1 MKSDLD
7 PEDLEPTQEIYPM
20 SERKRLSSST
30 LTLLIGGLAVVA
42 VMLLVGMITYTTL
55 FEPKTPSSTN
65 TPDTSQSQTT
75 QPVEPG
81 CTNFHGSMTAPTQMK
96 VDAMAVESPMVV
108 VDQDEDGNPGAPDP
122 DDGFTTAWY
131 QRSAAPGQTKG
142 NVILT
147 IHTYS
152 KGTALGNELLDFRHG
167 LEEGDVLK
175 ITDVDGNQVCYQYT
189 GQRKV
194 WVNDYDPDS
203 GIFHNLDGPP
213 QLAIM
218 VCDDWDKASQVWKS
232 RVIFYAKKV

>member
-20 SERKRLSSST
+20 SERKRLSSSA
-30 LTLLIGGLAVVA
+30 LTLLIGVLAVLS
-42 VMLLVGMITYTTL
+42 VMLLVGVIAYTSL
-55 FEPKTPSSTN
+55 FESKTPSSTN
-65 TPDTSQSQTT
+65 TPDTSQTAT
-75 QPVEPG
+75 QSVEPG

-96 VDAMAVESPMVV
+96 VESMAVESPMVV

-194 WVNDYDPDS
+194 WVNEYDPDS